1 MSKMERERQKEV
13 SIICLNGYFRFQLGG
28 EIEID
33 EESKKEINK
42 GEYYVFR

>member
-1 MSKMERERQKEV
+1 MSKRERERERE

-33 EESKKEINK
+33 NESKKERNR